1 MRTSLITTIVLT
13 ATLAGAVPGT
23 KAASIFESDAELTPG
38 SEIDKLVLDRLQ
50 QLGIQPA
57 RVCSD
62 EVFVRRVY
70 LDVIGTLPTS
80 DEAREFL
87 KDQDPQKRRALIDRL
102 LERSGDR
109 RGLEGQ
115 FDHQQ
120 VATTLCS
127 LFRIA
132 EAQKEWKVKR
142 GCRFC
147 LTTDARARENRLI
160 MQRNDCKF

>member
-1 MRTSLITTIVLT
+1 MRTSLITTIVLM

-87 KDQDPQKRRALIDRL
+87 QDSDLIQTALQFVVVARVSDYH
-102 LERSGDR
+102 
-109 RGLEGQ
+109 RGL
-115 FDHQQ
+115 
-120 VATTLCS
+120 S
-127 LFRIA
+127 
-132 EAQKEWKVKR
+132 
-142 GCRFC
+142 
-147 LTTDARARENRLI
+147 RES
-160 MQRNDCKF
+160 